1 MRRTSVSIG
10 ILRVSVLL
18 TAALWAGT
26 VSADVS
32 PSYTLVNDFPNT
44 ATNNGGSSTSF
55 ILAEGQQTWNQKPLS
70 GTNYQIVLPGGG
82 YGSTSSSSTSS
93 SSSSSSSVSGGGEA
107 ASSSSSRPTGSRG
120 DRAGSSA
127 SASFSRSSSS
137 PSSSSSSSSITPDHG
152 AASSDAEGTA
162 SSESGV
168 IEPQNGVTLV
178 EGITAAEKP
187 QFVYWSAA
195 RYCSVRDA
203 EVLSFFGSHEAVC
216 KLHASAVRLTDAGL
230 RLSLT
235 FLWLLLILLLI
246 CVGLCAHL
254 MARKRKNSL
263 AKAILRSVGYI
274 CHFIAMLLIIFS
286 LVGIVHAAQTTPN
299 THVYNGRLLDSSG
312 NAVTSS
318 TSIRFSYWKSV
329 DFTGTD
335 ITGAGTINTSATNY
349 AGWQETHTITPNS
362 SGYFS
367 VTLGS
372 SNALPDFSTLPT
384 QTLLSL
390 FLQVDV
396 KPAASV
402 DTAYELLDPDST
414 DTALDRSGVLS
425 VPFAENAD
433 MIDQREIGTGSG
445 NIAILNANGQ
455 LPVSTVPNGTNTSSF
470 TLDADNS
477 EISEIVLTFGAALE
491 KKLTYDISDGTFR
504 FNDDVEV
511 QGNLTVT
518 GLING
523 VNITSLQSSTDALK
537 AFSGGG
543 LNLSVSMGSYRL
555 NGVVTNY
562 AGGIISLPSSA
573 TNSVFFGSGGLAYA
587 AAFPT
592 DESFIPVAAVT
603 TSAGS
608 IVTVLDRRTLS
619 SDDREHTTAIT
630 FNPGFEKASYQ
641 ADGADNVG
649 QLSVSHD
656 NISLKNFYV
665 WTSTKSSLQDYDII
679 LRVPVP
685 EHFVRWN
692 VSGTA
697 NPISLM
703 YRSTSA
709 VAANNKLDIQIYD
722 TNGVPVT
729 LSGSVSNLSG
739 TSWATS
745 QVEFTGNPTWT
756 VGQDMLMRLKLSAK
770 DAYQMHIGS
779 LKMNFVELE

>member
-1 MRRTSVSIG
+1 MTQTDDGEGSIET
-10 ILRVSVLL
+10 I
-18 TAALWAGT
+18 
-26 VSADVS
+26 
-32 PSYTLVNDFPNT
+32 
-44 ATNNGGSSTSF
+44 
-55 ILAEGQQTWNQKPLS
+55 
-70 GTNYQIVLPGGG
+70 
-82 YGSTSSSSTSS
+82 GST
-93 SSSSSSSVSGGGEA
+93 EK
-107 ASSSSSRPTGSRG
+107 SR
-120 DRAGSSA
+120 
-127 SASFSRSSSS
+127 
-137 PSSSSSSSSITPDHG
+137 
-152 AASSDAEGTA
+152 
-162 SSESGV
+162 
-168 IEPQNGVTLV
+168 
-178 EGITAAEKP
+178 
-187 QFVYWSAA
+187 FVYWSAE
-195 RYCSVRDA
+195 RYCTIHEA
-203 EVLSFFGSHEAVC
+203 EVLSFFESHEAVC
-216 KLHASAVRLTDAGL
+216 KLHASAVRMTDAGL

-235 FLWLLLILLLI
+235 FFWLLLILLCI
-246 CVGLCAHL
+246 CLGICAHYSAHK
-254 MARKRKNSL
+254 ARNSL
-263 AKAILRSVGYI
+263 AKAILRAIGYVT
-274 CHFIAMLLIIFS
+274 HFTAMLLIVFS
-286 LVGIVHAAQTTPN
+286 IAGIVHAAQTTPN
-299 THVYNGRLLDSSG
+299 THIYNGRLLDSSG

-318 TSIRFSYWKSV
+318 TSIRFSYWKNV
-329 DFTGTD
+329 DFISTD
-335 ITGAGTINTSATNY
+335 ITGAGAINTSATDY
-349 AGWQETHTITPNS
+349 AGWQETHTVTPNS

-367 VTLGS
+367 VVLGS
-372 SNALPDFSTLPT
+372 SNALPDFSTLPA
-384 QTLLSL
+384 QTLLGL
-390 FLQVDV
+390 YLQVDV
-396 KPAASV
+396 KAAAAAN
-402 DTAYELLDPDST
+402 TAYELLDPDST

-445 NIAILNANGQ
+445 NISILNANGQ
-455 LPVSTVPNGTNTSSF
+455 LPVSTIPNGTNTSSF

-477 EISEIVLTFGAALE
+477 EISEITLTFGAALE

-523 VNITSLQSSTDALK
+523 VNVTSLQNSTDALK

-562 AGGIISLPSSA
+562 AGGTIALPSSA

-619 SDDREHTTAIT
+619 SDDREHTSAVT

-665 WTSTKSSLQDYDII
+665 WTTTKSTLQDYDII

-692 VSGTA
+692 VSGAA

-703 YRSTSA
+703 YRSTSS
-709 VAANNKLDIQIYD
+709 AAADNKLDIQIYD
-722 TNGVPVT
+722 TNGVPVS
-729 LSGSVSNLSG
+729 LSGSVSNLAG

-745 QVEFTGNPTWT
+745 QIEFAGTPTWT
-756 VGQDMLMRLKLSAK
+756 VGQDMLLRLKLSAK

-779 LKMNFVELE
+779 LKLNFVELE